1 MNLDGF
7 AGDSGLRVECPGNLP
22 NVPDCDC
29 AWLRRLLFRSQ
40 FHDPESNEPVSPI
53 AREDFLPFLEGRA
66 REMGRLIWATYG
78 EGFTVAR
85 PPAVKDLFDLG

>member
-1 MNLDGF
+1 M
-7 AGDSGLRVECPGNLP
+7 
-22 NVPDCDC
+22 
-29 AWLRRLLFRSQ
+29 
-40 FHDPESNEPVSPI
+40 SPI